1 MPTQSTV
8 CMHLLEE
15 QINSREI
22 WDKISFGEFRMGL
35 IPFDSDLLSLEIDGV
50 FKQVRPLHHI
60 RIWWW

>member
-1 MPTQSTV
+1 
-8 CMHLLEE
+8 MHLLEE